1 MSDAFLI
8 LNPRQSERTTATEI
22 ETVRQEINEQLAG
35 IYGNLTVSLLKPYL
49 DKKLSLLQKMKSVP
63 TLPKG
68 LVTPIVV
75 AGLNG
80 IGRGQDKVALIEFLQ
95 TAAQGLGPE
104 ALMQYI
110 SPEEFLKR
118 LAAASGIDTLNLIKD
133 AATMEQEAAQA
144 QQQQVQSS
152 LINQAGQLAKS
163 PIGEQVANGI
173 QQQQGPTQEVPQE
186 TPQN

>member
-1 MSDAFLI
+1 
-8 LNPRQSERTTATEI
+8 
-22 ETVRQEINEQLAG
+22 
-35 IYGNLTVSLLKPYL
+35 
-49 DKKLSLLQKMKSVP
+49 MKSVP

-68 LVTPIVV
+68 LVSPIVV

-95 TAAQGLGPE
+95 AAAQGLGPE

-133 AATMEQEAAQA
+133 ASTMEAEANQA
-144 QQQQVQSS
+144 QQQQVQAS

-163 PIGEQVANGI
+163 PIGEQVVNGI
-173 QQQQGPTQEVPQE
+173 QQQQGGIPGQEIPQE
-186 TPQN
+186 NQEI